1 MLNLK
6 MHIKTLLFISVLIS
20 LQNKLNAQQTVVD
33 STLLNRVQALE
44 DQAADRKPGE
54 DNFMV
59 AGLVT
64 FGLVSHS
71 VNADGVTT
79 KSNSIVDGD
88 NFEFSPLFLW
98 RHGSKFLMEFEPSF
112 SGDQLGVNW
121 ADISYF
127 AAPGLIIRGG
137 YLVLPFGT
145 YSKRLA
151 AGWINKLATD
161 PEGVADV
168 PPLSDYGVEVE
179 GGFQAGIM
187 KWSYDVAISN
197 GMQLNQD
204 GTLQNANLSATNNNK
219 NFSGRIGWLPFGN
232 SSLELGLSGMTGK
245 LGDPGSKFENAKS
258 NMFAI
263 DLNLVENINPFQLNI
278 KGQYNM
284 IDINQSDYINP
295 NDSGSYSFSNRTTT
309 GYIMAAL
316 RPVLASNSFIK
327 NCELAVRYGNYTTP
341 QNSLI
346 GMKDNSFAVGLNY
359 WISWR
364 TVVHLTYET
373 IKSTSTISENLG
385 GTPGAV
391 TTGNSIYLQFS
402 IQL

>member
-6 MHIKTLLFISVLIS
+6 MHIKILLFISVLIS

-33 STLLNRVQALE
+33 STLLNRVQTLE

-59 AGLVT
+59 AGLTT
-64 FGLVSHS
+64 FGFVSHS
-71 VNADGVTT
+71 VKADGITT

-187 KWSYDVAISN
+187 KWSYDVAVSN

-219 NFSGRIGWLPFGN
+219 NFSGRIGWLPFAN

-278 KGQYNM
+278 KGQYNI
-284 IDINQSDYINP
+284 IDISQSDYINP
-295 NDSGSYSFSNRTTT
+295 NDSSGYSFSNRTTT

-316 RPVLASNSFIK
+316 RPVLSSNNFIK

-346 GMKDNSFAVGLNY
+346 GMKDNSFAIGLNY

-373 IKSTSTISENLG
+373 IKSTSTVSENLG